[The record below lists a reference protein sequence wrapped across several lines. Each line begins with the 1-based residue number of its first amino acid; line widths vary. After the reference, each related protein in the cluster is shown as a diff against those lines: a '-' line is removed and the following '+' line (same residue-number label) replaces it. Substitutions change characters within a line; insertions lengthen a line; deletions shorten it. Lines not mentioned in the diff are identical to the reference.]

1 MAEGGQN
8 PAAFSY
14 LLPINS
20 HVIWWLTLMG
30 NGWNPS
36 LSSSLIG
43 STVNGAT
50 VKIRWCH
57 HVGSPPTA
65 TIQHLTWSTSTACGL
80 RAGERGGRARARE
93 GDYQEEVWRNVLG
106 GVFLQREMAFSW
118 WEELRSC
125 QPHTVACLLRHC
137 GRRSVLFLSIKWRL
151 ERSSAL

>member
-36 LSSSLIG
+36 LSSSLIV

-57 HVGSPPTA
+57 HVRSPPTA

-80 RAGERGGRARARE
+80 RARERGRLSG
-93 GDYQEEVWRNVLG
+93 GSLEECFG
-106 GVFLQREMAFSW
+106 GIFLQREMAFSW

-137 GRRSVLFLSIKWRL
+137 GRRSVLFFSIKWRL